1 MAIWVAGADADTQR
15 GSTSRSAA
23 RREPMTSLPRLRV
36 TLAVLVAMLMV
47 SVVVPSVDARV
58 PRAKPYHAG
67 RPITLDTNLLSTSG
81 VPAWAIDEYLKA
93 ATPLPRL
100 GAAFVDAE
108 KKYGINARFLLAAAM
123 HESRWGRSYIAQAKH
138 NLFGYNAYD
147 RDPVRFASAY
157 ATFAANIDDTA
168 RFIKDR
174 YLTPGGRWWGGQPT
188 LRSMQQFWSSSHS
201 WGVNVSRIATSI
213 HLDSI
218 AGRKIVFAAP
228 IMSGTPHPGE
238 RASVDLTWVGG
249 AVPPGVEFVAT
260 WEAIALDSD
269 VSTIPASG
277 AATNDAGAID
287 ATAQSVDPVDPS
299 PAAPGPNAADA
310 NRATTVAAR
319 RVGAGTRRIA
329 LTVATPVSP
338 GSYRLDLEMRD
349 VGGRPL
355 RAAERVDIPSVE
367 VRVWGDRAVSYDLEP
382 SPDGDG
388 VVVQITNTGR
398 TTIPAALPHISTAS
412 RDLEAEVAHSFVTV
426 TASSSDVA
434 DPAPLPL
441 ITSPLVADLLPG
453 ATVSLDVTGIEAMTG
468 RSTNWLAVNLIVL
481 GDSTWLAPNSP
492 AGAWFSDVGSA
503 RQGQRGRAS
512 EP

>member
-1 MAIWVAGADADTQR
+1 MAICVAGAHADTQR
-15 GSTSRSAA
+15 GSTSLSAA
-23 RREPMTSLPRLRV
+23 RRDPMTSLPRLRV
-36 TLAVLVAMLMV
+36 TLAVLAAMLMV

-67 RPITLDTNLLSTSG
+67 RPITLDTNLLSVSG
-81 VPAWAIDEYLKA
+81 VSAWAIDEYLKA

-218 AGRKIVFAAP
+218 AGRRIVFAAP
-228 IMSGTPHPGE
+228 IVSGTPHPGE

-249 AVPPGVEFVAT
+249 AIPAGVEFVAT

-269 VSTIPASG
+269 ALTIAASG
-277 AATNDAGAID
+277 VATTTLAPSTPRPSID
-287 ATAQSVDPVDPS
+287 PANPP

-310 NRATTVAAR
+310 KRATTVAAR
-319 RVGAGTRRIA
+319 RVGTGTRRIA
-329 LTVATPVSP
+329 LAVATPVSP

-355 RAAERVDIPSVE
+355 PAAERVGIPSVE

-382 SPDGDG
+382 RPDGDG
-388 VVVQITNTGR
+388 AVVRITNTGR
-398 TTIPAALPHISTAS
+398 TTIPAVLPH
-412 RDLEAEVAHSFVTV
+412 
-426 TASSSDVA
+426 
-434 DPAPLPL
+434 DPARVARPRGRGGA
-441 ITSPLVADLLPG
+441 LVRHRDRILERRRGSGAAAAHHVAARRRLAAGRHGQPRRDRDRGGDRQVDELAGGEPDRPGRLDL
-453 ATVSLDVTGIEAMTG
+453 A
-468 RSTNWLAVNLIVL
+468 RAVFARRRLVL
-481 GDSTWLAPNSP
+481 RCGLSGSGP
-492 AGAWFSDVGSA
+492 AGTI
-503 RQGQRGRAS
+503 
-512 EP
+512 EPA

>member
-1 MAIWVAGADADTQR
+1 MI
-15 GSTSRSAA
+15 
-23 RREPMTSLPRLRV
+23 SLPRLRV
-36 TLAVLVAMLMV
+36 TLAVFTAMLMV
-47 SVVVPSVDARV
+47 SVVIPSVDARV
-58 PRAKPYHAG
+58 PRARPYHTG
-67 RPITLDTNLLSTSG
+67 RHITLDTNLLSMSG
-81 VPAWAIDEYLKA
+81 VSAWAIDEYLKA

-168 RFIKDR
+168 RFIKDW

-188 LRSMQQFWSSSHS
+188 LRSMQQFWSSSHT

-228 IMSGTPHPGE
+228 VVSGTPHPGE
-238 RASVDLTWVGG
+238 RAAVDLTWVGG
-249 AVPPGVEFVAT
+249 AIPAGVEFVGT

-269 VSTIPASG
+269 APTIAASG
-277 AATNDAGAID
+277 VTTSDAGPID
-287 ATAQSVDPVDPS
+287 ATTLSIDPANP
-299 PAAPGPNAADA
+299 PAGAGPNAADA
-310 NRATTVAAR
+310 KRATTVAAR
-319 RVGAGTRRIA
+319 RVRTGTRRIA
-329 LTVATPVSP
+329 LSVATPVSP

-355 RAAERVDIPSVE
+355 RAAERVAIPSVE
-367 VRVWGDRAVSYDLEP
+367 VRVWGDRAVSYDVEP
-382 SPDGDG
+382 RPDGDG
-388 VVVQITNTGR
+388 AVVRITNTGR
-398 TTIPAALPHISTAS
+398 TTIPAMPHLPPAS
-412 RDLEAEVAHSFVTV
+412 GDLGAEVAHSIVTV
-426 TASSSDVA
+426 TASSGDGA

-453 ATVSLDVTGIEAMTG
+453 ATVSLDVTGIEAVTG
-468 RSTNWLAVNLIVL
+468 RSTNWLAVNLTVL
-481 GDSTWLAPNSP
+481 GDSTWLAPYSP
-492 AGAWFSDVGSA
+492 AGAWFSDVGLSA
-503 RQGQRGRAS
+503 PGPEGRS
-512 EP
+512 NQP

>member
-1 MAIWVAGADADTQR
+1 
-15 GSTSRSAA
+15 
-23 RREPMTSLPRLRV
+23 
-36 TLAVLVAMLMV
+36 MLMV
-47 SVVVPSVDARV
+47 NVVVPSADARV
-58 PRAKPYHAG
+58 PRARHYHAG
-67 RPITLDTNLLSTSG
+67 RPITLDTNLLSKSG
-81 VPAWAIDEYLKA
+81 VSAWAIDEYLKA
-93 ATPLPRL
+93 TTPLPRL

-228 IMSGTPHPGE
+228 IVSGTPHPGE

-249 AVPPGVEFVAT
+249 AIPAGVEFDAT
-260 WEAIALDSD
+260 WEPIALDSD
-269 VSTIPASG
+269 ASTIAGSG
-277 AATNDAGAID
+277 VPGAID
-287 ATAQSVDPVDPS
+287 DTTSSIDPANS
-299 PAAPGPNAADA
+299 PPAVPEPNAADA
-310 NRATTVAAR
+310 KHATTVAAH
-319 RVGAGTRRIA
+319 RVGSGTRRIA
-329 LTVATPVSP
+329 LAVATPVAP
-338 GSYRLDLEMRD
+338 GSYRLVLEMRD

-355 RAAERVDIPSVE
+355 PAAERVGIPSVE
-367 VRVWGDRAVSYDLEP
+367 VRVWGDRAVSYDIEP

-388 VVVQITNTGR
+388 AVVQITNTGR
-398 TTIPAALPHISTAS
+398 TTIPAVLPHLTSAS
-412 RDLEAEVAHSFVTV
+412 RDIEAEVAHSFVTV
-426 TASSSDVA
+426 TASSSNAA

-453 ATVSLDVTGIEAMTG
+453 ATVSLDVTGIEAVTG

-481 GDSTWLAPNSP
+481 GDSTWLAPYSP
-492 AGAWFSDVGSA
+492 AGAWFSGVGSA
-503 RQGQRGRAS
+503 SGPAGRS
-512 EP
+512 NQP

>member
-1 MAIWVAGADADTQR
+1 MSSFLPRTLACR
-15 GSTSRSAA
+15 GRGRTTPAA
-23 RREPMTSLPRLRV
+23 R
-36 TLAVLVAMLMV
+36 
-47 SVVVPSVDARV
+47 
-58 PRAKPYHAG
+58 
-67 RPITLDTNLLSTSG
+67 ITLDTNLLSESG
-81 VPAWAIDEYLKA
+81 VSAWAIDEYLKA

-147 RDPVRFASAY
+147 RDPLRFASAY

-228 IMSGTPHPGE
+228 IVSGTPHPGE
-238 RASVDLTWVGG
+238 RASIDLTWVGG
-249 AVPPGVEFVAT
+249 AIPAGVEFVAT
-260 WEAIALDSD
+260 WEPIALDSD
-269 VSTIPASG
+269 
-277 AATNDAGAID
+277 AATSDAGALD
-287 ATAQSVDPVDPS
+287 ATTQAIDPANPP
-299 PAAPGPNAADA
+299 PAAPEPNASDA
-310 NRATTVAAR
+310 KHTMTVAAHS
-319 RVGAGTRRIA
+319 VGSGTRRIA
-329 LTVATPVSP
+329 LTVAVPVAP
-338 GSYRLDLEMRD
+338 GSYRLALEMRD

-355 RAAERVDIPSVE
+355 PGTERVGIPSVE
-367 VRVWGDRAVSYDLEP
+367 VRVWGDRAVSYDIEP

-388 VVVQITNTGR
+388 AVVQITNTGR
-398 TTIPAALPHISTAS
+398 TTIPAVLPHITSAS

-426 TASSSDVA
+426 TASSSNGA

-453 ATVSLDVTGIEAMTG
+453 ATVSLDVTGIEAVTG

-481 GDSTWLAPNSP
+481 GDSTWLAPYSP
-492 AGAWFSDVGSA
+492 AGAWFSDVPSA
-503 RQGQRGRAS
+503 GQGQLGRTNR
-512 EP
+512 P

>member
-1 MAIWVAGADADTQR
+1 
-15 GSTSRSAA
+15 
-23 RREPMTSLPRLRV
+23 
-36 TLAVLVAMLMV
+36 MLMV
-47 SVVVPSVDARV
+47 SVVVPSADARV

-67 RPITLDTNLLSTSG
+67 GHITLDTNLLSKSG
-81 VPAWAIDEYLKA
+81 VSAWAIDEYLKA
-93 ATPLPRL
+93 ATALPRL

-147 RDPVRFASAY
+147 RDPLRFASAY

-168 RFIKDR
+168 RFIKDW

-213 HLDSI
+213 HLGSI

-228 IMSGTPHPGE
+228 IVGGTPHPGE
-238 RASVDLTWVGG
+238 QASVDLTWVGG
-249 AVPPGVEFVAT
+249 AIPTGVEFAGT

-269 VSTIPASG
+269 
-277 AATNDAGAID
+277 AATIATSGVASNDAGAID
-287 ATAQSVDPVDPS
+287 ATTPSTDPANPP
-299 PAAPGPNAADA
+299 PAAPGLNAADA
-310 NRATTVAAR
+310 KPATTVAAR
-319 RVGAGTRRIA
+319 RVGSGSRRIA
-329 LTVATPVSP
+329 LAVPTPVAP
-338 GSYRLDLEMRD
+338 GSYRLALEMRD

-355 RAAERVDIPSVE
+355 PAAERVGIPSVE

-382 SPDGDG
+382 SPDGLG
-388 VVVQITNTGR
+388 AVIQITNTGR
-398 TTIPAALPHISTAS
+398 TTIPAALPHFSTAS

-426 TASSSDVA
+426 TASSSDGA

-453 ATVSLDVTGIEAMTG
+453 ASVSLDVTGIEAATG
-468 RSTNWLAVNLIVL
+468 RSTNWLAVNLSVL
-481 GDSTWLAPNSP
+481 GDSTWLAPYSP
-492 AGAWFSDVGSA
+492 AGAWVSDVGLPG
-503 RQGQRGRAS
+503 QGQPGRANQ
-512 EP
+512 P